1 MVLMLGMSNKYLTTS
16 TITCKIP
23 PDHLAVLCPP
33 STSFTTQAL
42 YTMPDLL
49 ADPAL
54 TIFGFSVLLPLAFS
68 LLAKPYSP
76 SPRSHYQLSH
86 QSSRGSKKNRRIHF
100 PLECLPNEIILILLS
115 AAVASDAKG
124 SAGTYRTL
132 LLTSRRLHLL
142 ASRICLPFVEVHLR
156 TSDALKSFH
165 RFVLSDCDRAL
176 SVRHLRIDPFI
187 PLSAYEQDQVCA
199 SIVQH
204 CRNVHYLECHGRVLK
219 RSILT
224 TQPFVHKRCRR
235 LLVWTRGECMS
246 AYSMEQFEEQGTLV
260 AFR

>member
-1 MVLMLGMSNKYLTTS
+1 
-16 TITCKIP
+16 
-23 PDHLAVLCPP
+23 
-33 STSFTTQAL
+33 
-42 YTMPDLL
+42 MPDLL

-86 QSSRGSKKNRRIHF
+86 QSSRGSKKNRRLHF

-124 SAGTYRTL
+124 GAGTYRTL

-142 ASRICLPFVEVHLR
+142 ASRTCLPFVKVHLR
-156 TSDALKSFH
+156 TSDALKSFY

-187 PLSAYEQDQVCA
+187 PLSAYEQDLVCTF
-199 SIVQH
+199 IVQS

-219 RSILT
+219 RSILKT
-224 TQPFVHKRCRR
+224 RPFVHKRCRR
-235 LLVWTRGECMS
+235 LLVWTRGEYMG

-260 AFR
+260 NFR